1 MFSQAF
7 TYLHKA
13 ILDRMNTAE
22 MGRFTIKQENR
33 PMGTS
38 TLRPDLI
45 LARGEEAI
53 ILDVTVLFENR
64 RAALLEGRRRPTS
77 TNRSGTTSSSGT
89 SG

>member
-1 MFSQAF
+1 
-7 TYLHKA
+7 
-13 ILDRMNTAE
+13 
-22 MGRFTIKQENR
+22 
-33 PMGTS
+33 MGTS

-89 SG
+89 SGRRSTPLLSEHWVHGTPPTTKCSGDCAAAPTSA